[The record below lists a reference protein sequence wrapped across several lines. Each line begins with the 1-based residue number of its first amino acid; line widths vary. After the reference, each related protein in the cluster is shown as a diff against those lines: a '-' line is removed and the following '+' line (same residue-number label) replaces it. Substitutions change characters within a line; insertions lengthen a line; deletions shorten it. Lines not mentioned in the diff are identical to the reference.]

1 MQRVQ
6 IDFPETTLFTYQFTI
21 VEEDINIANHVG
33 NERILVLANHSREKM
48 FEHLNLK
55 LYDLN
60 ELHGIVV
67 ANHTINYKSEGF
79 LNDII
84 NEYIKIFKG
93 EYQLWIEQP
102 TIEEFAPTISKCYP
116 YQLAIYLQ
124 GKPSGPYVTY
134 VDPPTSS
141 GFDPHKTLFIEI
153 RFSEQPYEKHQG
165 Q

>member
-84 NEYIKIFKG
+84 TCYGSIDTLTECSFDLLFHFKKENG
-93 EYQLWIEQP
+93 
-102 TIEEFAPTISKCYP
+102 
-116 YQLAIYLQ
+116 
-124 GKPSGPYVTY
+124 
-134 VDPPTSS
+134 
-141 GFDPHKTLFIEI
+141 KTLAMLRTGCIYYDFQTRKIKALPESYNI
-153 RFSEQPYEKHQG
+153 VFNK
-165 Q
+165 